1 LIGSSKVLALIPAR
15 AGSKGLPGKNIR
27 PLHGKP
33 LLAWPIAAAKA
44 SRYVDK
50 VVVSTESPAFAD
62 IAIANGAEVPT
73 LRPAEL
79 AADTSPSSAAVIHM
93 LDHLAA
99 QGEVFDYLL
108 LLEPTSPLTEG
119 SDIDAALETLHT
131 HRQNG
136 DALVSVSELVAKH
149 PAFAVEKDECGRIK
163 PYTAVDF
170 TRLPRRQDID
180 AMFVL
185 DGSLYISAVDRY
197 RETLSFCH
205 DRTLAH
211 VMPPYKAHEV
221 DSLIDFI
228 CIEAI
233 LSHYDQVRLAPEP
246 ECTLET
252 HHETLYPL
260 SYQRDR

>member
-1 LIGSSKVLALIPAR
+1 MIGASKVLALIPAR

-50 VVVSTESPAFAD
+50 VVVSTDSAEFAD
-62 IAIANGAEVPT
+62 IALAHGAEIPT
-73 LRPAEL
+73 LRPPEF

-93 LDHLAA
+93 LDHLAV

-119 SDIDAALETLHT
+119 SDIDAAMEALHT
-131 HRQNG
+131 NRQDG
-136 DALVSVSELVAKH
+136 DALVSVSELVTTH
-149 PAFAVEKDECGRIK
+149 PAFAVKRDEHGRIE
-163 PYTAVDF
+163 PYAAVDF

-180 AMFVL
+180 ALYAL
-185 DGSLYISAVDRY
+185 DGSMYISAVDRY

-205 DRTLAH
+205 DRTLSH
-211 VMPPYKAHEV
+211 VMPAYKAHEV

-233 LSHYDQVRLAPEP
+233 LSHYDQVRLAP
-246 ECTLET
+246 
-252 HHETLYPL
+252 
-260 SYQRDR
+260 